1 MDNYEKFKSL
11 LEYFVSHLA
20 WKETGNLSHVGY
32 NTYIKP
38 LKDTNNFVEQ
48 GQGYN
53 NGAIQNQIC
62 QWDEIN
68 NHKVFINI
76 QPNFGSWRSRKCYL
90 NWCDTGINIFCDWT
104 NDSPVGLIIGY
115 AYWWENPTKYDNL
128 SQKTIKQLGLFQNG
142 ITQELI
148 SFLDDF
154 TKEIDDYDQHRG
166 NYFDKELEWKSMK
179 NIENYLNILR
189 SNKNLI
195 LTGAPGTGKT
205 YLAKQIAEEIVSQ
218 KIKETPKNILLSAI
232 DNYIIDDKL
241 EKIYI
246 KLLTDFKKQFPI
258 ENLQSLTL
266 EDYCIGNSD
275 ENKDNFCYWMER
287 KLKPLG
293 YYFPGSSRSYL
304 LYWSKSDGEYKIH
317 GYLKQEKG
325 KSTEELMSILASD
338 IFQMVKD
345 NNPLSMAKKYGESF
359 ILKILS
365 TYYPDQYAPIN
376 SKNHID
382 NIISLFDIKCES
394 KNVFERNKA
403 IFGFYQE
410 LTKDKIISPWS
421 FMHILY
427 DNFNIKEGEVIQEGI
442 INNNGDYYLVQ
453 FHPSY
458 DYTDFVEGLRPI
470 NKEETKDISFVLQ
483 DGVFK
488 RLCVT
493 ALQNPNK
500 KYVMIIDEINRGEIS
515 KIFGE
520 LFFSIDPGYRGKKGK
535 VLTQYANMQNN
546 PNEFDLSLN
555 IDESE
560 DYGHFFVPKNVY
572 IIGTMND
579 IDRSVESMDFAFRR
593 RFAFKEIKANDTQ
606 TMLDDEKAWGKDS
619 TSNTLKPDPTI
630 IGEIKKR
637 MNSLNDTIWDDETK
651 SGIEGLSSAYHIG
664 ASYFLKLANYRNNC
678 TYDDNSFKYLWDYH
692 LEGLLREYLRGMQDI
707 EINIDKL
714 KKAYG
719 YPSNS
724 NNE

>member
-205 YLAKQIAEEIVSQ
+205 YLAKQIAQQIIFGE
-218 KIKETPKNILLSAI
+218 IKEKMSS
-232 DNYIIDDKL
+232 D
-241 EKIYI
+241 EE
-246 KLLTDFKKQFPI
+246 KQFN
-258 ENLQSLTL
+258 EQ
-266 EDYCIGNSD
+266 C
-275 ENKDNFCYWMER
+275 
-287 KLKPLG
+287 
-293 YYFPGSSRSYL
+293 
-304 LYWSKSDGEYKIH
+304 
-317 GYLKQEKG
+317 
-325 KSTEELMSILASD
+325 
-338 IFQMVKD
+338 
-345 NNPLSMAKKYGESF
+345 
-359 ILKILS
+359 
-365 TYYPDQYAPIN
+365 
-376 SKNHID
+376 
-382 NIISLFDIKCES
+382 
-394 KNVFERNKA
+394 
-403 IFGFYQE
+403 GF
-410 LTKDKIISPWS
+410 
-421 FMHILY
+421 
-427 DNFNIKEGEVIQEGI
+427 
-442 INNNGDYYLVQ
+442 VQ

-458 DYTDFVEGLRPI
+458 DYTDFVEGLRPVQD
-470 NKEETKDISFVLQ
+470 ETGNVGFERK

-488 RLCVT
+488 EFCKKALKTLEACYSDLLRDISNSKNFTLKQKGGNDTT
-493 ALQNPNK
+493 ALSVDDEKRIRWIERNNPEKIASNYVSFDNLK
-500 KYVMIIDEINRGEIS
+500 ILYEKYNTFEKLNNIENINEEIRKTIEGTADTTYYWTVLNELLHRMREKIFVFIIDEINRGEIS

-520 LFFSIDPGYRGKKGK
+520 LFFSIDPGYRGKNGK
-535 VLTQYANMQNN
+535 VKTQYQNLIEEGD
-546 PNEFDLSLN
+546 EFYDGF
-555 IDESE
+555 
-560 DYGHFFVPKNVY
+560 YVPENVY

-593 RFAFKEIKANDTQ
+593 RFAFKEITAEESKQ
-606 TMLDDEKAWGKDS
+606 MLDSEDAWGKDEEGKS
-619 TSNTLKPDPTI
+619 RKPDQADINTI
-630 IGEIKKR
+630 KSKMDAINNVIWHEAIDGEKEEEKC
-637 MNSLNDTIWDDETK
+637 
-651 SGIEGLSSAYHIG
+651 IEGLSSAYYIG
-664 ASYFLKLANYRNNC
+664 ASYFLKLVNYKNADGS
-678 TYDDNSFKYLWDYH
+678 YDYDQLWENH
-692 LEGLLREYLRGMQDI
+692 LEGLLLEYMRGMADI
-707 EINIDKL
+707 QKKIKKL
-714 KKAYG
+714 ASAYG
-719 YPSNS
+719 YSKMKKD
-724 NNE
+724 E

>member
-205 YLAKQIAEEIVSQ
+205 YLAKQIAQQMIFGE
-218 KIKETPKNILLSAI
+218 IKEKMSP
-232 DNYIIDDKL
+232 
-241 EKIYI
+241 EEE
-246 KLLTDFKKQFPI
+246 QFN
-258 ENLQSLTL
+258 EQ
-266 EDYCIGNSD
+266 C
-275 ENKDNFCYWMER
+275 
-287 KLKPLG
+287 
-293 YYFPGSSRSYL
+293 
-304 LYWSKSDGEYKIH
+304 
-317 GYLKQEKG
+317 
-325 KSTEELMSILASD
+325 
-338 IFQMVKD
+338 
-345 NNPLSMAKKYGESF
+345 
-359 ILKILS
+359 
-365 TYYPDQYAPIN
+365 
-376 SKNHID
+376 
-382 NIISLFDIKCES
+382 
-394 KNVFERNKA
+394 
-403 IFGFYQE
+403 GF
-410 LTKDKIISPWS
+410 
-421 FMHILY
+421 
-427 DNFNIKEGEVIQEGI
+427 
-442 INNNGDYYLVQ
+442 VQ

-470 NKEETKDISFVLQ
+470 QDENVGFVRK

-488 RLCVT
+488 AFCRKALKNVIDSKKTPQELKNEKTFKEKYDEIIGKIENGEIDRFDLRTGVQMDVVEVSEKDNIILRTHGSDKQYTVSFGRLSQLAKKFPDVASLNSITNIDKTIRDVIKGCHTSSYWAVLK
-493 ALQNPNK
+493 AIYEQCSSDENEIVPNEVEEK
-500 KYVMIIDEINRGEIS
+500 KYVFIIDEINRGEIS

-520 LFFSIDPGYRGKKGK
+520 LFFSIDPGYRGKDGT
-535 VLTQYANMQNN
+535 VHTQYANMQTE
-546 PNEFDLSLN
+546 PNVFDEALGIN
-555 IDESE
+555 DP
-560 DYGHFFVPKNVY
+560 DNCGHFFVPENVY

-593 RFAFKEIKANDTQ
+593 RFAFKEIKAEESKQ
-606 TMLDDEKAWGKDS
+606 MLDSENAWGKDENGNS
-619 TSNTLKPDPTI
+619 RKPNQADIDT
-630 IGEIKKR
+630 IKKK
-637 MNSLNDTIWDDETK
+637 MDAINDVIWHKVKEKEKDEDK
-651 SGIEGLSSAYHIG
+651 SIEGLSSAYHIG
-664 ASYFLKLANYRNNC
+664 ASYFLKLVNYKNADGS
-678 TYDDNSFKYLWDYH
+678 YDYDQLWENH
-692 LEGLLREYLRGMQDI
+692 LEGLLLEYMRGMADVQKKI
-707 EINIDKL
+707 KKL
-714 KKAYG
+714 ANAYG
-719 YPSNS
+719 YSKMNKY
-724 NNE
+724 E

>member
-1 MDNYEKFKSL
+1 MRRFFIAGFMWDTESQ
-11 LEYFVSHLA
+11 
-20 WKETGNLSHVGY
+20 KERF
-32 NTYIKP
+32 
-38 LKDTNNFVEQ
+38 LKD
-48 GQGYN
+48 
-53 NGAIQNQIC
+53 
-62 QWDEIN
+62 
-68 NHKVFINI
+68 
-76 QPNFGSWRSRKCYL
+76 
-90 NWCDTGINIFCDWT
+90 GI
-104 NDSPVGLIIGY
+104 
-115 AYWWENPTKYDNL
+115 WENGYDEKYQEVYNRIRIGDQIALKSTYVKDRKSVLKIHNVGIVKNVSKSSMRVDVDWSNHFENREIIDITWYANTLCEITNEEHIYKIFGTTKTILDNTELL
-128 SQKTIKQLGLFQNG
+128 SQN
-142 ITQELI
+142 
-148 SFLDDF
+148 
-154 TKEIDDYDQHRG
+154 H
-166 NYFDKELEWKSMK
+166 
-179 NIENYLNILR
+179 
-189 SNKNLI
+189 NLI

-218 KIKETPKNILLSAI
+218 KIKETPMNILLSAI

-520 LFFSIDPGYRGKKGK
+520 LFFSIDPGYRGNKGK

-560 DYGHFFVPKNVY
+560 DYGHFFVPENVY

-593 RFAFKEIKANDTQ
+593 RFAFKEVTAKESQ
-606 TMLDDEKAWGKDS
+606 KMLDSEDAWKGEKPNDATIQAIKNRMDNLNNVIWHKLRENEKDEEK
-619 TSNTLKPDPTI
+619 T
-630 IGEIKKR
+630 
-637 MNSLNDTIWDDETK
+637 
-651 SGIEGLSSAYHIG
+651 IEGLSSAYHIG
-664 ASYFLKLANYRNNC
+664 ASYFLKLANYRNNG
-678 TYDDNSFKYLWDYH
+678 TYDDSSFKNLWDFH
-692 LEGLLREYLRGMQDI
+692 LEGLLREYLRGMQDVDNLI
-707 EINIDKL
+707 EKL
-714 KKAYG
+714 SKAY
-719 YPSNS
+719 
-724 NNE
+724 NNESAPNRG